1 MTDLHFQFLDRI
13 NYPSD
18 LRKMSVRDLRTV
30 SGEVRDFL
38 IDCVSKTG
46 GHFGAGLG
54 TVELAVALHYV
65 FNTPE
70 DKLVW
75 DTGHQAYPHKILTGR
90 KERMYTMR
98 QLNGLSGFLKRAESE
113 YDAFGAGHAST
124 AISAALGIATARD
137 FAGKNFRVVAIVGDG
152 SMTGGMA
159 YEAMNNA
166 GLLQKNMI
174 VVLNDNQMISLSSI
188 QPRVWSFHNYFTEV
202 LT

>member
-18 LRKMSVRDLRTV
+18 LRKLDVKDLRAV
-30 SGEVRDFL
+30 CGEIRDFL

-54 TVELAVALHYV
+54 AVELSVALHYV
-65 FNTPE
+65 FNTPV

-90 KERMYTMR
+90 RDRMYTMR
-98 QLNGLSGFLKRAESE
+98 QLDGLSGFLKRSESE

-124 AISAALGIATARD
+124 ALSAALGIATGRD
-137 FAGKNFRVVAIVGDG
+137 YQKKNFKVVAIVG
-152 SMTGGMA
+152 
-159 YEAMNNA
+159 
-166 GLLQKNMI
+166 
-174 VVLNDNQMISLSSI
+174 
-188 QPRVWSFHNYFTEV
+188 
-202 LT
+202 